1 VKIDVEGCEAD
12 VFEGSEWLMKET
24 RAAMLCEVHTHDL
37 GVRIEEIVRRR
48 NYDLQWLHNEAF
60 PVRWLYATPR

>member
-1 VKIDVEGCEAD
+1 
-12 VFEGSEWLMKET
+12 MKET